1 MTINVIRFEVPKG
14 DATFAAFSAFPL
26 AEATA
31 AAEEKL
37 RTALATL
44 SIAIGLALVPTS
56 SQAVIVPGPAEVA
69 PGPNVIEVDRRCG
82 PGRVWIR
89 GHRNYRG
96 YWVRGHC
103 VRRR

>member
-1 MTINVIRFEVPKG
+1 MRAALALLVIVVG
-14 DATFAAFSAFPL
+14 AAL
-26 AEATA
+26 APMPA
-31 AAEEKL
+31 AAMVIP
-37 RTALATL
+37 ATPH
-44 SIAIGLALVPTS
+44 VM
-56 SQAVIVPGPAEVA
+56 PA
-69 PGPNVIEVDRRCG
+69 PNVIEVDRRCG